1 MSEKTL
7 RRRTFIS
14 FGVSIVVFV
23 IVFALAL
30 TLGRYKIS
38 IPDFFK
44 AVFTDD
50 SALDI
55 QRSIIVNLRLPRT
68 IMATFVGIGLSLSG
82 LLYQET
88 FRNKLVS
95 PDLLGVSTGASVGA
109 ALAIVLGLSS
119 LFISVFAFVAGL
131 ITVLITVVISKL
143 FSNGSSTILLLSG
156 IIVGGFMSAIL
167 SMIKYFS
174 NDITTLASI
183 TYWLMGS
190 FESANMK
197 RNYIL
202 MGVVTVCA
210 IVLLLISHSI
220 NMVNQGK
227 EEAQTKGTHYDL
239 YRGLIIVISTIL
251 TAISVCFCGTISW
264 IGLVIPHIVRLLAG
278 RDAKRTIPLCIT
290 FGGTFMVLVD
300 ILSRTFTDSEIPLS
314 AVTGFVGTIIFVV
327 ILIIKR
333 RKLNELKDIEF
344 ILQI

>member
-1 MSEKTL
+1 MNEKTL
-7 RRRTFIS
+7 KKRTLIS
-14 FGVSIVVFV
+14 FIASIVALVT
-23 IVFALAL
+23 VFALAL
-30 TLGRYKIS
+30 MLGRYS
-38 IPDFFK
+38 IRIDDFFN
-44 AVFTDD
+44 AIFTNNPD
-50 SALDI
+50 LNT

-68 IMATFVGIGLSLSG
+68 IMAVFVGIGLSLSG

-109 ALAIVLGLSS
+109 AFAIVLGLSS
-119 LFISVFAFVAGL
+119 ALISVFAFLMGL
-131 ITVLITVVISKL
+131 LTVFATVMISKL
-143 FSNGSSTILLLSG
+143 FRNGSSTILLLSG

-190 FESANMK
+190 FESADMK
-197 RNYIL
+197 RDYIL
-202 MGVVTVCA
+202 MGVVIVCTIA
-210 IVLLLISHSI
+210 LLSISHPI
-220 NMVNQGK
+220 NLVNQGK
-227 EEAQTKGTHYDL
+227 AEAQTKGINYNF
-239 YRGLIIVISTIL
+239 YRTLIIVISTIL

-278 RDAKRTIPLCIT
+278 RDAKRTIPLCVT

-300 ILSRTFTDSEIPLS
+300 IFSRTFTDSEIPLS
-314 AVTGFVGTIIFVV
+314 AVTGLLGTVIFVV

-333 RKLNELKDIEF
+333 RKLNEHKDI
-344 ILQI
+344 

>member
-1 MSEKTL
+1 MNEKNIK
-7 RRRTFIS
+7 RRTWIS
-14 FGVSIVVFV
+14 FGISVTVLV

-30 TLGRYKIS
+30 MLGRYRIR
-38 IPDFFK
+38 IDDFFK
-44 AVFTDD
+44 AIFTQDE
-50 SALDI
+50 SLNI

-68 IMATFVGIGLSLSG
+68 TMALFVGIGLSLSG

-119 LFISVFAFVAGL
+119 AFISVFAFLIGL
-131 ITVLITVVISKL
+131 LTVTLTVLVSKL
-143 FSNGSSTILLLSG
+143 FRNGSSTILLLSG
-156 IIVGGFMSAIL
+156 IIVGGLMSAVL

-174 NDITTLASI
+174 SDITTLASI

-190 FESANMK
+190 FESATMT
-197 RNYIL
+197 RDYIL
-202 MGVVTVCA
+202 MGVVIVCVV
-210 IVLLLISHSI
+210 VLLLISHPI
-220 NMVNQGK
+220 NLVNQGK
-227 EEAQTKGTHYDL
+227 AEAQTKGINYNF
-239 YRGLIIVISTIL
+239 YRGLIIVLATVL

-290 FGGTFMVLVD
+290 FGGTFMILVD

-314 AVTGFVGTIIFVV
+314 AVTGLLGTIIFVV
-327 ILIIKR
+327 ILFIKR
-333 RKLNELKDIEF
+333 RKLNEHKDI
-344 ILQI
+344 

>member
-1 MSEKTL
+1 MNEKTL
-7 RRRTFIS
+7 KKRTLIS
-14 FGVSIVVFV
+14 FIASIVALVT
-23 IVFALAL
+23 VFALAL
-30 TLGRYKIS
+30 MLGRYS
-38 IPDFFK
+38 IRIDDFFN
-44 AVFTDD
+44 AIFTNNPDWNT
-50 SALDI
+50 

-68 IMATFVGIGLSLSG
+68 IMAVFVGIGLSLSG

-109 ALAIVLGLSS
+109 AFAIVLGLSS
-119 LFISVFAFVAGL
+119 ALISVFAFLMGL
-131 ITVLITVVISKL
+131 LTVFATVMISKL
-143 FSNGSSTILLLSG
+143 FRNGSSTILLLSG

-190 FESANMK
+190 FESADMK
-197 RNYIL
+197 RDYIL
-202 MGVVTVCA
+202 MGVVIVCT
-210 IVLLLISHSI
+210 IVLLSISHPI
-220 NMVNQGK
+220 NLVNQGK
-227 EEAQTKGTHYDL
+227 AEAQTKGINYNF
-239 YRGLIIVISTIL
+239 YRTLVIVISTIL

-278 RDAKRTIPLCIT
+278 RDAKRTIPLCVT

-300 ILSRTFTDSEIPLS
+300 IFSRTFTDSEIPLS
-314 AVTGFVGTIIFVV
+314 AVTGLLGTVIFVV

-333 RKLNELKDIEF
+333 RKLNEHKDI
-344 ILQI
+344 

>member
-1 MSEKTL
+1 MNEKVL
-7 RRRTFIS
+7 KRRTIIS
-14 FGVSIVVFV
+14 FIISIAVFV
-23 IVFALAL
+23 IIFALAL
-30 TLGRYKIS
+30 MLGRYKIG
-38 IPDFFK
+38 IGDFFK
-44 AVFTDD
+44 AIFTDD
-50 SALDI
+50 SSLDT
-55 QRSIIVNLRLPRT
+55 QRSIITNLRFPRT
-68 IMATFVGIGLSLSG
+68 IMAAFVGIGLSLSG

-119 LFISVFAFVAGL
+119 ALISIFAFVIGL
-131 ITVLITVVISKL
+131 LTVFATMLISKL
-143 FSNGSSTILLLSG
+143 FRNGSSTILLLSG

-174 NDITTLASI
+174 SDITTLASI

-190 FESANMK
+190 FESADMN

-202 MGVVTVCA
+202 MGVVVVCV
-210 IVLLLISHSI
+210 IVLLLISHPI
-220 NMVNQGK
+220 NLVNQGK
-227 EEAQTKGTHYDL
+227 AEAQTKGINYNF
-239 YRGLIIVISTIL
+239 YRGLIIVLSTVL

-290 FGGTFMVLVD
+290 FGGTFTILVD

-314 AVTGFVGTIIFVV
+314 AVTGLIGTLIFVV
-327 ILIIKR
+327 ILIVKR
-333 RKLNELKDIEF
+333 RKLNEHKDI
-344 ILQI
+344 

>member
-1 MSEKTL
+1 MNEKVL
-7 RRRTFIS
+7 KRRTWIS
-14 FGVSIVVFV
+14 FGISIAVFV
-23 IVFALAL
+23 VIFALAL
-30 TLGRYKIS
+30 MLGRYKIA
-38 IPDFFK
+38 IDDFFK

-50 SALDI
+50 SVLDT
-55 QRSIIVNLRLPRT
+55 QRSIIVNLRFPRT
-68 IMATFVGIGLSLSG
+68 IMAAFVGIGLSLSG

-119 LFISVFAFVAGL
+119 ALISVFAFLTGL
-131 ITVLITVVISKL
+131 LTVFVTVMVSKL
-143 FSNGSSTILLLSG
+143 FRNGSSTILLLSG

-167 SMIKYFS
+167 SVIKYFS

-190 FESANMK
+190 FESADMK
-197 RNYIL
+197 RDYIL
-202 MGVVTVCA
+202 MGVVIACVV
-210 IVLLLISHSI
+210 VLLLISHPI
-220 NMVNQGK
+220 NLVNQGK
-227 EEAQTKGTHYDL
+227 AEAQTKGINYNF
-239 YRGLIIVISTIL
+239 YRGLIIVLATVL

-290 FGGTFMVLVD
+290 FGGTFMILVD
-300 ILSRTFTDSEIPLS
+300 VLSRTFTDSEIPLS
-314 AVTGFVGTIIFVV
+314 AVTGLLGTVIFVV

-333 RKLNELKDIEF
+333 RKLNEHKNI
-344 ILQI
+344 

>member
-1 MSEKTL
+1 MNEKTL
-7 RRRTFIS
+7 KKRTLIS
-14 FGVSIVVFV
+14 FIASIVVLV
-23 IVFALAL
+23 TVFALAL
-30 TLGRYKIS
+30 MLGRYS
-38 IPDFFK
+38 IRIDDFFN
-44 AVFTDD
+44 AIFTNNPD
-50 SALDI
+50 LNT

-68 IMATFVGIGLSLSG
+68 IMAVFVGIGLSLSG

-109 ALAIVLGLSS
+109 AFAIVLGLSS
-119 LFISVFAFVAGL
+119 ALISVFAFLMGL
-131 ITVLITVVISKL
+131 LTVFATVMISKL
-143 FSNGSSTILLLSG
+143 FRNGSSTILLLSG

-190 FESANMK
+190 FESADMK
-197 RNYIL
+197 RDYIL
-202 MGVVTVCA
+202 MGVVIVCT
-210 IVLLLISHSI
+210 IVLLSISHPI
-220 NMVNQGK
+220 NLVNQGK
-227 EEAQTKGTHYDL
+227 AEAQTKGINYNF
-239 YRGLIIVISTIL
+239 YRTLIIVISTIL

-278 RDAKRTIPLCIT
+278 RDAKRTIPLCVT

-314 AVTGFVGTIIFVV
+314 AVTGLLGTVIFVI

-333 RKLNELKDIEF
+333 RKLNEHKDI
-344 ILQI
+344 